1 MEFRKIQ
8 EMIKGQGRK
17 RLAVI
22 AACVCG
28 AAILTGGTLAYFT
41 AEETAYN
48 VITTGTLDLILH
60 DETTGGEPFP
70 EEGIHDVVPGNVVD
84 KVVYIENGGTVDFYT
99 RISLDKIIEAAEGV
113 AAELNFD
120 HITLD
125 INTANWTEQDGFY
138 YYNEALAPGEKTEPL
153 FTTVTF
159 EKEMG
164 NDYMN
169 AYVEIDVNTQAV
181 QSKNNGETPFEAT
194 GWTE

>member
-1 MEFRKIQ
+1 MELKKV
-8 EMIKGQGRK
+8 EKMIRGWNRK
-17 RLAVI
+17 RITIV
-22 AACVCG
+22 AAGICC
-28 AAILTGGTLAYFT
+28 AALLTGGTLAYFT

-48 VITTGTLDLILH
+48 VITTGKLDMILH
-60 DETTGGEPFP
+60 DETTDGVPFP
-70 EEGIHDVVPGNVVD
+70 EEGIHNVVPGRVVD

-99 RISLDKIIEAAEGV
+99 RISLKKLIQAAEGV
-113 AAELNFD
+113 TAELNFE

-125 INTANWTEQDGFY
+125 INTENWTEKDGFY
-138 YYNEALAPGEKTEPL
+138 YYNESLAPGEKTEPL
-153 FTTVTF
+153 FKTVTF

-169 AYVEIDVNTQAV
+169 AYVEIDVNAQAV